1 MVSHQKDKATAV
13 DRRDGLAEAGERLS
27 LNDADFQQALLGVVP
42 ELRAFAHSLARNAD
56 AAHDLV
62 QDTMVR
68 AWGARKRF
76 QANTNMRA
84 WTFSILRNRHRS
96 LWARSNR
103 MVEWGP
109 DAETRL
115 AIPAHQESPLDLAD
129 LHRAMQQLP
138 IHQREALVLIG
149 AGGLSHEE
157 AAEICGCA
165 VGTIKSRVSR
175 ARQALADMLGDP
187 ASALPD
193 ATCPA
198 GDVTQQILRSLSEI
212 ESRNQ

>member
-1 MVSHQKDKATAV
+1 MVFHQKDKAISL
-13 DRRDGLAEAGERLS
+13 DRNIGQTEAGDRVC

-76 QANTNMRA
+76 QANTNIRA
-84 WTFSILRNRHRS
+84 WTFSILRNRHRT
-96 LWARSNR
+96 LWARNNR
-103 MVEWGP
+103 LVEWGA
-109 DAETRL
+109 DAEDRL
-115 AIPAHQESPLDLAD
+115 RIPAHQEAPLELAD

-138 IHQREALVLIG
+138 IQQREALVLVG

-175 ARQALADMLGDP
+175 ARQALTDMLGDRTTY
-187 ASALPD
+187 LPT
-193 ATCPA
+193 AKCAA
-198 GDVTQQILRSLSEI
+198 GDVTHQILQTLADI
-212 ESRNQ
+212 ESRDT